1 MYNIKKEGKTMNRFI
16 VLLFSLY
23 LSCNAFATTL
33 TEALEAAYEN
43 NVALKE
49 SREELKVRD
58 EQIMEVISKMLP
70 SVSISKEKR
79 NGKQI
84 PSQNAADAGAT
95 TTKINGI
102 IGTFSL
108 SQNLFRGGS
117 DMSSLIAARN
127 SIEAS
132 RAELKQKEQIVLIG
146 VVESFLKLNALDNK
160 YSNAKRMEK
169 ETKEYVN
176 ATQQRFKVGEVT
188 KTDVARAESAYAE
201 YKARKSKH
209 WAELISEKAK
219 FKNITGIEGDN
230 LVLLNSEKEIKHPAN
245 VDDAIA
251 IGLKQNPRILVAN
264 FMKQVSREQVKS
276 NMGRLLPS
284 IDLKH
289 QVDDLE
295 RAPVTSNNNGYKMSQ
310 VTSLQVTV
318 PIFDGGSTW
327 SKVRAAKRENK
338 KNEYSAVKT
347 NNEVMEIVTASWFSA
362 DSAKDILKSAKE
374 AMLASKIAYDG
385 AKQEEKAGIRASID
399 VVIAHNEYYAT
410 YERYIDAQ
418 MQYWLSLYGLKVALG
433 ECTAQGLNL
442 KVKHYDP
449 LVNYNRIKFQLIG
462 AY

>member
-1 MYNIKKEGKTMNRFI
+1 MNRFV

-23 LSCNAFATTL
+23 FSCNALATTL

-49 SREELKVRD
+49 NRETLKVRD
-58 EQIMEVISKMLP
+58 EQVMEVISRMLP
-70 SVSISKEKR
+70 SVSVAKEKR
-79 NGKQI
+79 NGKQT
-84 PSQNAADAGAT
+84 PSQSAADAGAT

-102 IGTFSL
+102 TGTFML

-117 DMSSLIAARN
+117 DMASLIAARN

-132 RAELKQKEQIVLIG
+132 RAELKQKEQIVLLG
-146 VVESFLKLNALDNK
+146 VVESFLKLNALDSK

-169 ETKEYVN
+169 ETKDYVN
-176 ATQQRFKVGEVT
+176 ATQERFKVGEVT
-188 KTDVARAESAYAE
+188 KTDVARAQSAYAE
-201 YKARKSKH
+201 YKARKSRN
-209 WAELISEKAK
+209 WAELLSEKAK

-230 LVLLNSEKEIKHPAN
+230 LVLLASEKEVKHPAN
-245 VDDAIA
+245 VDDAVA
-251 IGLKQNPRILVAN
+251 IGLKQNPKVLVAN
-264 FMKQVSREQVKS
+264 FMKQVSREQVKA

-289 QVDDLE
+289 QVDDLDH
-295 RAPVTSNNNGYKMSQ
+295 APVKSRNEGYKLNQ
-310 VTSLQVTV
+310 ITSLQVTV
-318 PIFDGGSTW
+318 PIFDGGSNW
-327 SKVRAAKRENK
+327 SKVRAAKSENK
-338 KNEYSAVKT
+338 KNEYSAI
-347 NNEVMEIVTASWFSA
+347 NASNEVMESVTASWFST
-362 DSAKDILKSAKE
+362 DSAKDVLKSTKE
-374 AMLASKIAYDG
+374 AMLASKLAYDG

-399 VVIAHNEYYAT
+399 VVIAHNEYYST
-410 YERYIDAQ
+410 CERYIDAQ
-418 MQYWLSLYGLKVALG
+418 MQYWLSLYGLKAALG